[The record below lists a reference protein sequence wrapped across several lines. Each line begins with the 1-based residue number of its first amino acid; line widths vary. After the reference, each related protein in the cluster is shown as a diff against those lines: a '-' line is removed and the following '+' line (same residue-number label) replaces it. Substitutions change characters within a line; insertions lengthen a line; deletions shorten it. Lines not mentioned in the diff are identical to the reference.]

1 MIILL
6 VVVVLL
12 TVVCAA
18 LAMLGLRADDEPLSD
33 EYGVRWSLPRRK

>member
-18 LAMLGLRADDEPLSD
+18 LAMLGLADDEPLSD